1 MNIYNLNYDTLLN
14 IFIFLDLESLHK
26 LKLVNSIFYKY
37 FSLSYK
43 NISYIGILYQN
54 SKEIKKSYI
63 VNPNYK
69 TFQLLCKFK
78 NSKKIFK
85 NHFGKKMRIF

>member
-1 MNIYNLNYDTLLN
+1 MNINNLNYDSLLN
-14 IFIFLDLESLHK
+14 IFIFLDLESLYK

-37 FSLSYK
+37 FQLSYK
-43 NISYIGILYQN
+43 NISYVGILYQN

-63 VNPNYK
+63 INPDYRN
-69 TFQLLCKFK
+69 FRLLCNFK

-85 NHFGKKMRIF
+85 NHFGKKLILI